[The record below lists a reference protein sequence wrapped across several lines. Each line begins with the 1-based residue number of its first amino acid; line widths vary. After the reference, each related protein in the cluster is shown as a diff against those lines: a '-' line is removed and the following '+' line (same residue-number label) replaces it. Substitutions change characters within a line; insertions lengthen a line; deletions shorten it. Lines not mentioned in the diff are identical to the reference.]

1 LEFSI
6 GLELDDHGGYRHGV
20 AAFDPQVELTHPADY
35 RLMMNTF
42 VTLFRSTDLLQRSTD
57 QLSALGYDIV

>member
-1 LEFSI
+1 M
-6 GLELDDHGGYRHGV
+6 